1 MTDANFDLFGETYGT
16 WGCDGGW
23 MEYYWNFARDHGA
36 MTNEDYAYTGLDEN
50 CKHDKDK
57 VAVFAGDMIPSDDLS
72 DVQQLK
78 DQLADGPFTI
88 AVQAGDPC
96 WDNY

>member
-1 MTDANFDLFGETYGT
+1 MTEHNYKKFGKAYGTYG
-16 WGCDGGW
+16 CEGGW
-23 MEYYWNFARDHGA
+23 IENYWNFARDHGA
-36 MTNEDYAYTGLDEN
+36 MTNEDYAYTGIDGK
-50 CKHDKDK
+50 CKHNKDK
-57 VAVFAGDMIPSDDLS
+57 VAVFAGDMIPSSDFT

-88 AVQAGDPC
+88 NVVAKDPC

>member
-1 MTDANFDLFGETYGT
+1 
-16 WGCDGGW
+16 
-23 MEYYWNFARDHGA
+23 MEYYWNFVRDHGA
-36 MTNEDYAYTGLDEN
+36 MTDEDYAYTGRDQK
-50 CKHDKDK
+50 CKHNKDK
-57 VAVFAGDMIPSDDLS
+57 VAVFAGDMIPSDDLT

-96 WDNY
+96 WNNY